1 MKSIEWLEK
10 PLWQRAA
17 FHLVAG
23 KKGSGK
29 GTYIAGLAARVSRGD
44 LFGRPMNVLL
54 VASEDSDE
62 IDLKPRVIAAGGD
75 DTRVYSLTVPL
86 LLPRDV
92 DALRQTAIDIGDV
105 GLIVLDPIASTV
117 RGDTHAEDA
126 VRETIEPL
134 NPLADELGCL
144 LIGVRHLKKDTSNG
158 ALDSILGAGAW
169 RDVPRAVLA
178 VAADDE
184 DETIFHIVV
193 VAEPQRPRRTAHVP
207 D

>member
-1 MKSIEWLEK
+1 
-10 PLWQRAA
+10 
-17 FHLVAG
+17 
-23 KKGSGK
+23 
-29 GTYIAGLAARVSRGD
+29 
-44 LFGRPMNVLL
+44 
-54 VASEDSDE
+54 
-62 IDLKPRVIAAGGD
+62 
-75 DTRVYSLTVPL
+75 L